1 MITPSQV
8 SESLNVP
15 TSTVRRWAVRFERHL
30 SKRSGKK
37 RAYTTSDLD
46 TFRRIRDLSESGY
59 GLDRIDSMLD
69 VVEPPQDAST
79 SLLTLADFVQSLEVA
94 HNTIASMQTMIDD
107 QAARLDNLESWVAMP
122 FYKRFGKR
130 PPTK

>member
-1 MITPSQV
+1 
-8 SESLNVP
+8 
-15 TSTVRRWAVRFERHL
+15 
-30 SKRSGKK
+30 
-37 RAYTTSDLD
+37 
-46 TFRRIRDLSESGY
+46 
-59 GLDRIDSMLD
+59 MLD